1 MKKPIVGITCG
12 DLNGIGL
19 ELIIDIFSESSMLNY
34 CVPVIFCSSKV
45 INYYKKMLG
54 VNTFNYTNIKNIA
67 QLNPKQVNIFNCWE
81 EEVSLKP
88 GELTVDGGKYAIRSL
103 EVATRCLQDG
113 EVDVLVT
120 APIHKANTQ
129 TENFKFV
136 GHTPYLKAYFQ
147 SKEILMI
154 LYEDNFRVTLM
165 SEHVPIKDVADQL
178 SIEAVVN
185 KLKLITSTLIRDF
198 NIQHP
203 KIAVLGLNPHA
214 GDDGIIGQEEKEII
228 NVAIDQFNQ
237 QNIGRAF
244 GAYSA
249 DAFFARRNDRHFDM
263 VLAMYHDQGL
273 IPFKSLSTGYGT
285 NYTAGL
291 PFIRTSPDHGVAFD
305 IVGKGEAEPQSFR
318 RAIFEAIDLFKNR
331 LAYDQRA
338 LEARKK

>member
-19 ELIIDIFSESSMLNY
+19 ELIIEIFSDSLMLDH

-45 INYYKKMLG
+45 VNYYKKMLEA
-54 VNTFNYTNIKNIA
+54 NTFNYTNIKNIA
-67 QLNPKQVNIFNCWE
+67 QLNTKQVNIFNCWE
-81 EEVSLKP
+81 EDVALKP
-88 GELTVDGGKYAIRSL
+88 GELTAEGGKYAIRSL

-120 APIHKANTQ
+120 SPIHKANTQ
-129 TENFKFV
+129 TDNFQFI
-136 GHTPYLKAYFQ
+136 GHTPYLKDYFQ

-154 LYEDNFRVTLM
+154 LFEDNFRVTLM
-165 SEHVPIKDVADQL
+165 SEHVPIKKVSAQITIDTVL
-178 SIEAVVN
+178 N
-185 KLKLITSTLIRDF
+185 KLKLISSTLIRDF
-198 NIQHP
+198 NIQFP

-214 GDDGIIGQEEKEII
+214 GDDGVIGQEEKEII
-228 NVAIDQFNQ
+228 NVAIEQFNQ
-237 QNIGRAF
+237 QNNGKAF
-244 GAYSA
+244 GTYSA

-273 IPFKSLSTGYGT
+273 IPFKSLSNGYGT

-305 IVGKGEAEPQSFR
+305 KVGKNEAEPQSFR
-318 RAIFEAIDLFKNR
+318 RSIFEAIDLFKNR
-331 LAYDQRA
+331 LKHDQRA